1 MTQLPHKSTHFS
13 SSILL
18 SALHVNSIWLTGHP
32 ISSFVILWP
41 IQITCPVVIL
51 LQQTKKG
58 NFSQIAENLWF
69 EDLKTTTPLWAYHH
83 QDDGLRIFKAL
94 AIPNPQN
101 HEDVWRIFGTIKVIY
116 HPTSHPTCQ
125 THHPLA
131 GGFNAISGD
140 WIHILFNHVLQ
151 SSSTNK
157 KRDTSWW
164 FQPLWKIWSSN
175 WTISS
180 GDRGKNKQSLSC
192 HHLGNRETHSDP
204 GPIYSFETHLP
215 PTWRLGLPDNTH
227 AQGFLG

>member
-1 MTQLPHKSTHFS
+1 MENQMTQLPHKSTHFS

-58 NFSQIAENLWF
+58 SFIPNRRKSLIWGSENPL
-69 EDLKTTTPLWAYHH
+69 TPLWSYHH
-83 QDDGLRIFKAL
+83 QDDGFRIFKAL

-101 HEDVWRIFGTIKVIY
+101 HQDVWRIFGTIKVIY

-140 WIHILFNHVLQ
+140 WITTHLDKNKQHILFNHVLQ
-151 SSSTNK
+151 SSST
-157 KRDTSWW
+157 
-164 FQPLWKIWSSN
+164 
-175 WTISS
+175 
-180 GDRGKNKQSLSC
+180 KN
-192 HHLGNRETHSDP
+192 
-204 GPIYSFETHLP
+204 
-215 PTWRLGLPDNTH
+215 
-227 AQGFLG
+227 